1 MSRKNQYDNDQMFE
15 EPSSGY
21 YFPPMFRFPSEE
33 ERGMMDMES
42 PLPGP
47 MTGQVTG
54 PITGDMDEQ
63 FPTGLP
69 GGMPS
74 GIELGGTP
82 GMEPPLTNIAYL
94 QAYLKQNIGK
104 SVRVEFLLGD
114 SIMSDKSGILESVG
128 VSYIVLRDFGGNRV
142 VCDLYSIK
150 FVNIFDKGIP
160 R

>member
-21 YFPPMFRFPSEE
+21 YFPPMFRFPSED
-33 ERGMMDMES
+33 ERGMMDMDS
-42 PLPGP
+42 PMPGP
-47 MTGQVTG
+47 MPQ
-54 PITGDMDEQ
+54 DMEDDMIPQ

-74 GIELGGTP
+74 PSEFAGEPVPI
-82 GMEPPLTNIAYL
+82 EPPLTNIAYL
-94 QAYLKQNIGK
+94 QAYLRQNIGK
-104 SVRVEFLLGD
+104 PVRVEFLLGT
-114 SIMSDKSGILESVG
+114 SILEDKTGTLEDVG
-128 VSYIVLRDFGGNRV
+128 ISYIVLRDFGGTKV

-150 FVNIFDKGIP
+150 FVNIFDRGMVGVQ